1 MSSQPTHKA
10 ILLEPPAGAESEFH
24 DDSTLDQDV
33 FDGIEDIYLDLE
45 ATPPPPP
52 PPSNEDIVS
61 QMVNVS
67 TTSSSESSASSTSS
81 VGINKVE
88 DDGMNDDDD
97 EVLRRQQEPGFPY
110 ACGVPQNSSK
120 LVNIWNT
127 FADVQSYFEIP
138 DTQQQ
143 KQQQQQQQQKDQTQ
157 KTANIQQRQQQ
168 QQQPKTPTPESPTR
182 VVDHMAPP
190 KPAMNNSIMEPGTEI
205 ERQPTDSGMKTKIFT
220 EEDMPPPS
228 APVGHDTI
236 INYKIAELVR
246 EQSMK
251 KPSLVEKFKDH
262 ANKFKGKLLDLTTKK
277 DASNDSDD
285 NGDDFDDVDEERPM
299 KQRFLDMLQN
309 RKTKNANNTS
319 TEEDEET
326 AIRKKKMKQYQTNFW
341 SILGEQKT
349 CGVSRRLLLL
359 IGVNLFGL
367 MLLIVLITQFTGRRS
382 ALKAQNQQQQ
392 QATLAPTSIVTDDN
406 KWRAFCNQEG
416 VTKEDGII
424 LKGNQV
430 LENGQFFCSP
440 SQTYIIG
447 MTDDLAIANVE
458 TNQVIWMAGVTGGS
472 RTILLEDGS
481 MIIQDDRGDVIWSSG
496 AIPDST
502 GFYNHQLVFWEEN
515 EAIIA
520 LQQTPTMGVDGT
532 PYSFWMAGDP
542 QYGKC
547 TDCPDLEFPVRGT
560 FYYPTFDGTEPA
572 WQDVNG
578 NLPLHFPS
586 MGFYSSSDPGVTA
599 AHVEAMEYGNI
610 DLGIAFWLGAGT
622 SFDRSRITM
631 LLDESSRQNAN
642 LKWTISYELEQLE
655 GAVNQE
661 QIELDLK
668 YLKQWFAGHKS
679 WARVDGKPVLYVHNV
694 PGCEDLERWTT
705 GAAADWFVVLRVFNG
720 WENCQ
725 TQPDSWYDQ
734 SINDNNDGI
743 DVEPG
748 LYHSL
753 APGHWVTGRRRPNL
767 ERLSPREWCE
777 NVLEMEQATTEP
789 WHYINSFNDRN
800 RGSAIEPSLDWR
812 SDTRY
817 GFFLDCLHDP
827 QMFLA

>member
-1 MSSQPTHKA
+1 MSQPTHKA

-33 FDGIEDIYLDLE
+33 FDGIEDIYMDLE

-52 PPSNEDIVS
+52 PPSKEDIVS
-61 QMVNVS
+61 QMANTS
-67 TTSSSESSASSTSS
+67 TISSSDSSASSTSS

-88 DDGMNDDDD
+88 NLEGED
-97 EVLRRQQEPGFPY
+97 ETRRHQEPGFPY
-110 ACGVPQNSSK
+110 ACGVPQNTAK
-120 LVNIWNT
+120 LANMWNT
-127 FADVQSYFEIP
+127 FANVQSYFEIP
-138 DTQQQ
+138 DE
-143 KQQQQQQQQKDQTQ
+143 KPKDVSQ
-157 KTANIQQRQQQ
+157 KTANNNNNNQNT
-168 QQQPKTPTPESPTR
+168 QQPVTPARNDPTH
-182 VVDHMAPP
+182 VVDHLTPP
-190 KPAMNNSIMEPGTEI
+190 KNNVPVDNSIMEPGTEI
-205 ERQPTDSGMKTKIFT
+205 ERQPTDSEMKTKIFT

-228 APVGHDTI
+228 APVGRDTI
-236 INYKIAELVR
+236 INYKIAQLAR
-246 EQSMK
+246 EQSMQ
-251 KPSLVEKFKDH
+251 KPSLVDRFKENAH
-262 ANKFKGKLLDLTTKK
+262 RFKGKLAELTTKK
-277 DASNDSDD
+277 EASNDSNDVDVDD
-285 NGDDFDDVDEERPM
+285 DDDEERP
-299 KQRFLDMLQN
+299 KTQRFLNMLQN
-309 RKTKNANNTS
+309 RKSNSKNANTS
-319 TEEDEET
+319 TEEDEESK
-326 AIRKKKMKQYQTNFW
+326 IRMKKMKQYQTNFW

-359 IGVNLFGL
+359 IGINLFGL
-367 MLLIVLITQFTGRRS
+367 MLLIVLITQFTGRRN
-382 ALKAQNQQQQ
+382 ALKAQQQQ
-392 QATLAPTSIVTDDN
+392 QATLAPTTNVQDDN
-406 KWRAFCNQEG
+406 KWRAFCNKEG

-424 LKGNQV
+424 LKGNQAM
-430 LENGQFFCSP
+430 ENGEFFCSP
-440 SQTYIIG
+440 SKTYIIG

-458 TNQVIWMAGVTGGS
+458 TNQVIWMAGVTGGA
-472 RTILLEDGS
+472 RTVLLEDGS
-481 MIIQDDRGDVIWSSG
+481 MIIQDERGDVIWSSG
-496 AIPDST
+496 AISDST
-502 GFYNHQLVFWEEN
+502 GYYNHQLVFWEDHEGV
-515 EAIIA
+515 IA
-520 LQQTPTMGVDGT
+520 LQQTPTLGVSDAN
-532 PYSFWMAGDP
+532 PYNFWMAGDP

-547 TDCPDLEFPVRGT
+547 TTECPDLEFPVRGT
-560 FYYPTFDGTEPA
+560 FYYPNFDGSERA
-572 WQDVNG
+572 WQDING

-586 MGFYSSSDPGVTA
+586 MGFYSSSDPSVIM
-599 AHVEAMEYGNI
+599 AHVEAMDYGNI

-622 SFDRSRITM
+622 NYDRSRILM

-661 QIELDLK
+661 QIDLDLK
-668 YLKQWFAGHKS
+668 YLRRWFAGHES

-694 PGCEDLERWTT
+694 PGCRDLERWTT

-720 WENCQ
+720 YENCP

-777 NVLEMEQATTEP
+777 NVLEMEESTTEP
-789 WHYINSFNDRN
+789 WHFINSFNDRN